1 MSSTMRAVVVSALL
15 LAASLAS
22 AQSGVVSTVAGIPGA
37 PGLRD
42 GVVFQAQFNRPTWLD
57 VDRPTGRIYVTD
69 RVNQALRRIDGLTV
83 STLPVREPSWW
94 PQPGTLSL
102 DFGGAYG
109 GGIAVEPYGA
119 GCGISVESA
128 RGIFLSSSGAHQIFF
143 VVDVGPSANLA
154 LRDDIYP
161 VLGSGTA
168 GNRDGL
174 SNLAE
179 FSFLGDIALSWN
191 YGGQG
196 FTSETDQL
204 YIADTANHTIRRI
217 RYGLSFEGCP
227 QPRQVDTLAGLA
239 GQAGSTD
246 GPAPTARFNNPRGVA
261 SAPDGSVYVADTGNH
276 TIRRI
281 AADGTVTTV
290 AGQAGVAG
298 FRDGIATDALLSSP
312 SGIDINERGEVFI
325 ADTGN
330 FIVRKLTTDGRLIT
344 IAGTPNVAG
353 YRDGAALKAQ
363 FSGAIGLRV
372 VDNAVYLADTANN
385 VIRKLDLDAV
395 IEPRRRAVGH

>member
-1 MSSTMRAVVVSALL
+1 MRLPVLAALL
-15 LAASLAS
+15 LSATFAS
-22 AQSGVVSTVAGIPGA
+22 AQSGVVSTVAGIAGA

-42 GVVFQAQFNRPTWLD
+42 GHVFQSQFNRPTWLD
-57 VDRPTGRIYVTD
+57 VDRATGAIYVVD
-69 RVNQALRRIDGLTV
+69 RVNQALRRIAGLTV
-83 STLPVREPSWW
+83 STLPVQEPRWW
-94 PQPGTLSL
+94 PDAGTLQF

-109 GGIAVEPYGA
+109 GGIAIEPSGA
-119 GCGISVESA
+119 GCGGGEY
-128 RGIFLSSSGAHQIFF
+128 GYGMFLSSSAAHQVFF
-143 VVDVGPSANLA
+143 VVEVGQSLHLA
-154 LRDDIYP
+154 QRDDTAAII
-161 VLGSGTA
+161 GTGAA
-168 GNRDGL
+168 GNRDGQADV
-174 SNLAE
+174 AE
-179 FSFLGDIALSWN
+179 FSFLGDVALSWN
-191 YGGQG
+191 YVGLSR
-196 FTSETDQL
+196 TYPTDKL

-217 RYGLSFEGCP
+217 RYSMSFESCP
-227 QPRQVDTLAGLA
+227 QPRHVETLAGSA
-239 GQAGSTD
+239 GEAGSAD
-246 GPAPTARFNNPRGVA
+246 GPAEAARFNNPRGIA
-261 SAPDGSVYVADTGNH
+261 AAPDGSVYVADTGNH

-298 FRDGIATDALLSSP
+298 FRDGVATNALLSSP
-312 SGIDINERGEVFI
+312 SGIDINELGEVFI

-344 IAGTPNVAG
+344 IAGTPGVSG

-395 IEPRRRAVGH
+395 IAPRRRAVGH

>member
-1 MSSTMRAVVVSALL
+1 MRSPIIAALL
-15 LAASLAS
+15 LSATLAS

-42 GVVFQAQFNRPTWLD
+42 GHVFQAQFNRPTWLD
-57 VDRPTGRIYVTD
+57 VDRATGAIYVVD

-83 STLPVREPSWW
+83 STLPVREPFWW
-94 PQPGTLSL
+94 PNAATLPL

-119 GCGISVESA
+119 GCGGSQYD
-128 RGIFLSSSGAHQIFF
+128 RGMFLSSSGAHQIFF
-143 VVDVGPSANLA
+143 VVDVGASADLA
-154 LRDDIYP
+154 QRDDIYP
-161 VLGSGTA
+161 ILGTGMA
-168 GNRDGL
+168 GNRDGQ
-174 SNLAE
+174 SNVAE
-179 FSFLGDIALSWN
+179 FSFLGDVALSWN
-191 YGGQG
+191 YAGRGS
-196 FTSETDQL
+196 TYTTDRL

-217 RYGLSFEGCP
+217 RYVQSFEGCA
-227 QPRQVDTLAGLA
+227 QPRYVETLAGAAGLA
-239 GQAGSTD
+239 GSAD
-246 GPAPTARFNNPRGVA
+246 GAAADARFNNPRGVA

-281 AADGTVTTV
+281 AVDGTVTTV

-298 FRDGIATDALLSSP
+298 FRDGTATDALLSSP
-312 SGIDINERGEVFI
+312 SGIDVNELGEVFI

-344 IAGTPNVAG
+344 IAGTPNAAG

-363 FSGAIGLRV
+363 FSGAIGLRI
-372 VDNAVYLADTANN
+372 VDRTIYLADTANN

-395 IEPRRRAVGH
+395 VEPRRRAVGH